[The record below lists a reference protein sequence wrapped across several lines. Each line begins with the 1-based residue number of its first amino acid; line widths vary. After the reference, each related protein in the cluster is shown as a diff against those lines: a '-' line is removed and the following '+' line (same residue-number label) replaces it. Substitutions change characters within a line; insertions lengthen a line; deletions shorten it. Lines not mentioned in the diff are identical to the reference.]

1 MKVSGRYGYSVLCL
15 SLNMLNDNME
25 KYLIL
30 DMLEAGHYAPEL
42 HYNILNKFY
51 FKCVIIVMLFAQQE
65 EELINVRR
73 GLQTLFLSEDRE
85 F

>member
-1 MKVSGRYGYSVLCL
+1 MHQNYVT
-15 SLNMLNDNME
+15 
-25 KYLIL
+25 IFF
-30 DMLEAGHYAPEL
+30 
-42 HYNILNKFY
+42 NKFY

-73 GLQTLFLSEDRE
+73 GLQALFLSEDRE